1 MKSYYFIVFIHITR
15 DSDLAKKCLALV
27 IEPRKHQEIEAF
39 VLVINI
45 IVDVSTHL
53 LDSAQSEDDG
63 SLILLDNL
71 DAEED
76 ADGEGD
82 DDDEDGEE
90 HEESGADAASS
101 ITFSFSLISACLI
114 HGDRLV
120 L

>member
-1 MKSYYFIVFIHITR
+1 MSGSGYRTSPTSRIR
-15 DSDLAKKCLALV
+15 AS
-27 IEPRKHQEIEAF
+27 

-63 SLILLDNL
+63 SLVLLDNL

-101 ITFSFSLISACLI
+101 ITFSFSLISARLV
-114 HGDRLV
+114 HGDRFV